1 MTAPPIASPRYRPR
15 NSVSRSMQV
24 RSLPPVATTTSN
36 RAIGGA
42 APRYSPEEL
51 EQEYGDR
58 PLLVGIRILTVVMP
72 FVMLFLR
79 SQWDRLWGVEKQR
92 RPKYAVRLLEILTD
106 LGPAYIKI
114 GQALSTRPDLVSPVF
129 LEELTKL
136 QDSLP
141 SFSNEIAFA
150 TIREELGFLPDEIY
164 QDLTPDPIA
173 AASLGQVYRGYLKT
187 GEKVAVK
194 VQRPD
199 LRDRIS
205 IDMFIVRGLAR
216 WAQNNVSRVKS
227 DLVGIADEFATKLF
241 EEMDYTQEGRNA
253 ERFQQLYKHPAIYV
267 PSIYWKFTS
276 QRVLT
281 MEWIDGIKL
290 TEVERIEA
298 AGMDGRELIEIGVNC
313 SLKQLLDDGF
323 FHADPHPGNLLA
335 MADGRLAYLDFG
347 MMSSI
352 LPHQRYG
359 LINAI
364 VHLVNRDFAGLARDY
379 VQLGFLTEDTD
390 LTPIIPALG
399 QVFNSALGASVSEL
413 NFKSITDQLSE
424 VMYEY
429 PFRVPAYYALIIRS
443 LLTLEGI
450 AINID
455 PDFKVLSVAYPYI
468 ANRLLTDPAPELR
481 ESLQDLLFKDG
492 DFRWNRLENLLRNA
506 GNSEDYDLENALD
519 GAVDFLLSDRG
530 AFIRDRAIDV
540 IFSTSSGSSSL
551 ENMQRVFEIVGGN
564 TNFQPLK
571 LLPVL
576 GKVATHPE
584 AQKLGQQLASR
595 LLQRFVARSIRQ
607 LLGSESNGRATNT
620 KALPPARPSV
630 RSGAIASSHS
640 TTSRRM
646 MN

>member
-1 MTAPPIASPRYRPR
+1 MAASPIAPPTQSSRRRRSPATLHLRPALAPAIAPKPID
-15 NSVSRSMQV
+15 
-24 RSLPPVATTTSN
+24 PEP
-36 RAIGGA
+36 

-51 EQEYGDR
+51 AQQYDGR
-58 PLLVGIRILTVVMP
+58 PWLVGQRILTVVLP
-72 FVMLFLR
+72 FVMLVLR
-79 SQWDRLWGVEKQR
+79 ANWDRLWGVEKR
-92 RPKYAVRLLEILTD
+92 KRPLYAARLLNILTD

-150 TIREELGFLPDEIY
+150 TIREDLGLDPDEIY
-164 QDLTPDPIA
+164 EQLTPEPIA

-199 LRDRIS
+199 LRERIS
-205 IDMFIVRGLAR
+205 IDMYIVRRLAQ
-216 WAQNNVSRVKS
+216 WAQNNIARVKS
-227 DLVGIADEFATKLF
+227 DLVGIADEFAAKLF

-253 ERFQQLYKHPAIYV
+253 ERFQHLYQHPAIYV
-267 PSIYWKFTS
+267 PSIHWKYTS

-290 TEVERIEA
+290 TEVEKIEA

-379 VQLGFLTEDTD
+379 VQLGFLTPDTD
-390 LTPIIPALG
+390 LSPIIPALG

-468 ANRLLTDPAPELR
+468 ANRLLADPAPELR
-481 ESLQDLLFKDG
+481 DSLQDLLFKDG

-506 GNSEDYDLENALD
+506 GNSEDYDLETAID
-519 GAVDFLLSDRG
+519 GAVDFLFSERG
-530 AFIRDRAIDV
+530 EFIRDRVVDV
-540 IFSTSSGSSSL
+540 MFSSNSGGNSFEHL
-551 ENMQRVFEIVGGN
+551 QRVWSIVGTN
-564 TNFQPLK
+564 ANFQPLK
-571 LLPVL
+571 LLPAL

-584 AQKLGQQLASR
+584 ASKLGQQVASR
-595 LLQRFVARSIRQ
+595 LLQRFIARLIRQ
-607 LLGSESNGRATNT
+607 LVLPDAPNG
-620 KALPPARPSV
+620 KAIPPAPARRLAPSDRP
-630 RSGAIASSHS
+630 RTIA
-640 TTSRRM
+640 TLPRRM
-646 MN
+646 N

>member
-1 MTAPPIASPRYRPR
+1 MTKKGGETLRCVTGFQNGAMAASPMTSPRRISPASARPVQLRPASVTAIVNPEPAPRYRP
-15 NSVSRSMQV
+15 
-24 RSLPPVATTTSN
+24 
-36 RAIGGA
+36 
-42 APRYSPEEL
+42 EEL
-51 EQEYGDR
+51 EARYGRR
-58 PLLVGIRILTVVMP
+58 PLLVSRRILTVLLP
-72 FVMLFLR
+72 FVLLLMR
-79 SQWDRLWGVEKQR
+79 IGWDRLWGVEKQR
-92 RPKYAVRLLEILTD
+92 RHRYAKRLLNILTD

-141 SFSNEIAFA
+141 SFPNEIAFA
-150 TIREELGFLPDEIY
+150 TIREDLGMGPEDIY
-164 QDLTPDPIA
+164 EQLTPDPIA

-205 IDMFIVRGLAR
+205 IDMFIVRKLAL
-216 WAQNNVSRVKS
+216 WAQTNIARVKS
-227 DLVGIADEFATKLF
+227 DLVGIADEFASKLF

-253 ERFQQLYKHPAIYV
+253 ERFQHLYRHPSIYV
-267 PSIYWKFTS
+267 PTIHWKFTS

-290 TEVERIEA
+290 TEVEKIEA

-352 LPHQRYG
+352 QPHQRYG

-364 VHLVNRDFAGLARDY
+364 VHLVNRDFEGLARDY
-379 VQLGFLTEDTD
+379 VQLGFLTPETD
-390 LTPIIPALG
+390 LSPIIPALG

-468 ANRLLTDPAPELR
+468 ANRLLSDPAPELR

-506 GNSEDYDLENALD
+506 GNSEDYDLEQAID
-519 GAVDFLLSDRG
+519 GAVDFLFSERG
-530 AFIRDRAIDV
+530 TFIRDRAVDV
-540 IFSTSSGSSSL
+540 LFSSNGTNSL
-551 ENMQRVFEIVGGN
+551 ENLQRVWSIVGTN
-564 TNFQPLK
+564 SNFQPLK
-571 LLPVL
+571 LLPAL
-576 GKVATHPE
+576 GKVAAHPE
-584 AQKLGQQLASR
+584 APKLGQQVASR
-595 LLQRFVARSIRQ
+595 LLQRFAARLIRQ
-607 LLGSESNGRATNT
+607 LALPEGPATNGRAR
-620 KALPPARPSV
+620 LPESYRARV
-630 RSGAIASSHS
+630 R
-640 TTSRRM
+640 
-646 MN
+646 